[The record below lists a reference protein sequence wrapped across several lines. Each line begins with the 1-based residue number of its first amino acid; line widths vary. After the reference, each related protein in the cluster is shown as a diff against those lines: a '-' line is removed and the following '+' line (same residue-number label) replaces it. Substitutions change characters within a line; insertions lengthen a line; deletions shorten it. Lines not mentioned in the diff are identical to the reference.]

1 MEEGGFF
8 QPVIDGLLW
17 LFDAFYGM
25 LVYLLSVLMILAGKL
40 FYDISVEVIELSWSI
55 AQDII
60 SDLDLSSYVQS
71 AWTGIPAGTRAIL
84 GFFRIPEV
92 INLLMSLG
100 VTKFM
105 LRFIPFM

>member
-1 MEEGGFF
+1 MEGFF
-8 QPVIDGLLW
+8 QPVIDAITWVFSQFYDLLV
-17 LFDAFYGM
+17 FM
-25 LVYLLSVLMILAGKL
+25 LSVLMLLAGKL
-40 FYDISVEVIELSWSI
+40 FYDVSTEVILLSWEI
-55 AQDII
+55 AQEVIA
-60 SDLDLSSYVQS
+60 DLNLSEYVQT
-71 AWTGIPAGTRAIL
+71 AWTGIPPVTRSML